1 MSLIKRRT
9 RGKHVVRHITRLD
22 RDNNE
27 TLFAFAAFLDEPTD
41 YVLNQLIEM
50 VLSKDKEYLQWRE
63 KHPQSFVPR
72 PAGRR
77 VRGIH
82 AAHRAS
88 APHAGIRDTTSSS
101 ELSV

>member
-41 YVLNQLIEM
+41 YVLNQLIEI
-50 VLSKDKEYLQWRE
+50 VLAKDKEYLQWRE
-63 KHPQSFVPR
+63 SYPQSFVPR

-77 VRGIH
+77 VRAIRAG
-82 AAHRAS
+82 HRVS
-88 APHAGIRDTTSSS
+88 TPHGAIRDTASSS
-101 ELSV
+101 ELTA

>member
-50 VLSKDKEYLQWRE
+50 LAKDKEYSQWRDS
-63 KHPQSFVPR
+63 HPQSFVPR
-72 PAGRR
+72 LAGRR
-77 VRGIH
+77 GRAIRAGHRVISPH
-82 AAHRAS
+82 AA
-88 APHAGIRDTTSSS
+88 IRDTASSS
-101 ELSV
+101 ELTA